1 MKKTA
6 VMLCLVCLMLSFI
19 APAGAYYEEYK
30 QNIKD
35 GIGSIVKS
43 PQPMAESLKEEFNKS
58 EFKPFGIIGGF
69 LKGSYYMGKEIGW
82 GIFRILTFNLG
93 VE

>member
-1 MKKTA
+1 M
-6 VMLCLVCLMLSFI
+6 VWLMLSLT
-19 APAGAYYEEYK
+19 APAQAYYEEYK

-35 GIGSIVKS
+35 GIGAIVKS
-43 PQPMAESLKEEFNKS
+43 PQPMAESLKEEFNKA

-69 LKGSYYMGKEIGW
+69 LKGGYYMGKEIGT
-82 GIFRILTFNLG
+82 GVLRILTFNLG

>member
-1 MKKTA
+1 MKKIS
-6 VMLCLVCLMLSFI
+6 VMLCVLFLMLSVTT
-19 APAGAYYEEYK
+19 PARAYYEEYK

-43 PQPMAESLKEEFNKS
+43 PQPMAESLKEEFNKA

-69 LKGSYYMGKEIGW
+69 LKGSYYMGKEIGT
-82 GIFRILTFNLG
+82 GILRILTFNLG

>member
-1 MKKTA
+1 MKKILT
-6 VMLCLVCLMLSFI
+6 MLCVLFLMFSLTVPGF
-19 APAGAYYEEYK
+19 AYYEEYK

-35 GIGSIVKS
+35 GIGTIAKS
-43 PQPMAESLKEEFNKS
+43 PQPMIESLKEEYDKS
-58 EFKPFGIIGGF
+58 GFKPFGFLGGF
-69 LKGSYYMGKEIGW
+69 LKGSFYMGKEMGL